1 VSCNHNTT
9 IYNITNLSSMLLLFL
24 PNDGII
30 LYILCHRVYDNWPL
44 NDVLNL
50 FEKGHCQM
58 AVVIQSKEDAN
69 NIANNAIGNTNMF
82 TINTTSS
89 ACRAQR

>member
-1 VSCNHNTT
+1 
-9 IYNITNLSSMLLLFL
+9 MLLLFL
-24 PNDGII
+24 PNDGIP

-44 NDVLNL
+44 YDVLHL

-69 NIANNAIGNTNMF
+69 NIANNAIGNTSMF
-82 TINTTSS
+82 TINTNSS
-89 ACRAQR
+89 SYPLPAEHRGSK